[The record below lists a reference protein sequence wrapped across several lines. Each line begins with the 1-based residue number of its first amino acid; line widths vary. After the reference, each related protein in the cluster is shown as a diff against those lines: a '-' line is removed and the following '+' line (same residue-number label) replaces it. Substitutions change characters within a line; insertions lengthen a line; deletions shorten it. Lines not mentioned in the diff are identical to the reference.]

1 MQSQQLL
8 TLMRMQDEM
17 NTKVNPSWREQGNE
31 WYRAIW
37 VESAEMLDHYG
48 WKWWKHQECDR
59 EQVILELIDIF
70 HFGLSD
76 LIEQEHN
83 LVALAAKVADSWPQE
98 LPTKDFKLALED
110 FTLQVLSTKKFDLA
124 SFLTLAKQVDV
135 DSNAIYR
142 GYIAKNV
149 LNMFRQDFGYKDG
162 SYIKVWNGRED
173 NEVLVELRDQLD
185 AGSPTFKEDLY
196 KGLVAAYP
204 TANAC

>member
-1 MQSQQLL
+1 MQTQQLL

-76 LIEQEHN
+76 LIEQETN
-83 LVALAAKVADSWPQE
+83 LHALAADIADNWPQQ
-98 LPTKDFKLALED
+98 LPDKDFKLALED
-110 FTLQVLSTKKFDLA
+110 FTLSVLSTKKFDIVN
-124 SFLTLAKQVDV
+124 FLILAKQVGV
-135 DSNAIYR
+135 DSEAIYR

-162 SYIKVWNGRED
+162 SYIKIWDGRED

-185 AGSPTFKEDLY
+185 ATSPYFKEELY

-204 TANAC
+204 TAKAC